1 MPRPLRGSSASWGP
15 FLFGAIKPA
24 RYADFA
30 GNERRILK
38 VSPDFLDRESAMTQT
53 IVHFV
58 FTASGSG
65 CLVRALRQAGRDD
78 QVVATDHGF
87 NVGPID
93 PSDPEARAKWLESE
107 LGLIARKDAPR
118 SERNWDESRFPGH
131 RKVAWLTRRS
141 AMEYAGFLDW
151 LWHRGDTP
159 FDLVD
164 LSEAKI
170 SYPDEHG
177 STLPEAWPGSIA
189 LLGPETIV
197 HNKLWDLAA
206 PLQPDERLRYRELW
220 GQLLAEN
227 APLRVLDGDN
237 LVSAPISY
245 FDEVLMSL
253 LADDWQKVNRI
264 IGDALAFEIDDG
276 ILQTGDVF
284 LAARLNAMAK
294 DGTLEIRGGSAHDM
308 RSCEVRSPR
317 ARA

>member
-1 MPRPLRGSSASWGP
+1 
-15 FLFGAIKPA
+15 
-24 RYADFA
+24 
-30 GNERRILK
+30 LK
-38 VSPDFLDRESAMTQT
+38 VSPGFLDREAAMTQT

-58 FTASGSG
+58 FTASGAG
-65 CLVRALRQAGRDD
+65 CLVQALRKAGRDD
-78 QVVATDHGF
+78 QIVVTDHGL

-118 SERNWDESRFPGH
+118 SERSWDESRFPGH

-151 LWHRGDTP
+151 LWHRDDTP

-170 SYPDEHG
+170 SYPEEHG
-177 STLPEAWPGSIA
+177 STASEPWPGSIA
-189 LLGPETIV
+189 LLGPETIA

-206 PLQPDERLRYRELW
+206 PLQTTERLRYRERW
-220 GQLLAEN
+220 DQLLSEN
-227 APLRVLDGDN
+227 APLRVLDGGN
-237 LVSAPISY
+237 LISAPISY
-245 FDEVLMSL
+245 FDELLISL
-253 LADDWQKVNRI
+253 LADDWQKVSRI
-264 IGDALAFEIDDG
+264 IGDALSYEIDDG

-284 LAARLNAMAK
+284 LSARLNAMAK
-294 DGTLEIRGGSAHDM
+294 DGRLEIRGGSAHDM
-308 RSCEVRSPR
+308 RSSEVKLPG